1 MNSNPLIYA
10 ESRTKPCGWLKTSA
24 MVVYLIVGKVISKV
38 ISKVIGKGI
47 SKVIG
52 KGTGKIIGK
61 GTGKITIAEV

>member
-24 MVVYLIVGKVISKV
+24 MVVYLIVGKVIG
-38 ISKVIGKGI
+38 KVIGKL
-47 SKVIG
+47 
-52 KGTGKIIGK
+52 IGK